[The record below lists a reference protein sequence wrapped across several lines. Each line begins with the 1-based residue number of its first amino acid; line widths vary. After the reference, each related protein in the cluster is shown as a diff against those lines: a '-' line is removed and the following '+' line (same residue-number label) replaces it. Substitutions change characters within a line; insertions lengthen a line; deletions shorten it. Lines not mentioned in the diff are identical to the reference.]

1 MLRLLPKIKCITK
14 REQYGTERKCNVRA
28 LTGICEFHQSYFKRL
43 WLQTEGQDVCTFWLI
58 VWNVSK
64 STCDRLKSKWVQN
77 RELKQRQRQLE
88 WQKSN
93 RFIVAKQQL
102 CTCNHAFLYIS
113 LLSLHDYSVK
123 VSNFTFCQGREHKT
137 TTFFF
142 FSWTLIQSFRIQL
155 QKNCQHLTN

>member
-58 VWNVSK
+58 VWNVNK

-102 CTCNHAFLYIS
+102 CTCIMLFCTFLCCHCMTTAWKCLIS
-113 LLSLHDYSVK
+113 RFVKDRNTRQQLSFSFPELWYSPLEFNSK
-123 VSNFTFCQGREHKT
+123 KIANIWQ
-137 TTFFF
+137 
-142 FSWTLIQSFRIQL
+142 
-155 QKNCQHLTN
+155 N